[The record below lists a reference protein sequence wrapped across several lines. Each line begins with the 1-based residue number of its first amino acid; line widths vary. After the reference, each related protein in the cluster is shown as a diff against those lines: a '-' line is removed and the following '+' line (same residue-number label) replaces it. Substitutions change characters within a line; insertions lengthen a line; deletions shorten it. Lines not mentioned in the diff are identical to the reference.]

1 MTPTA
6 IDLFAGAGGLSLG
19 LHAAGFESVLAVEIM
34 PDAVATYRATF
45 PATEVRQQDIAT
57 VDFRPWKGVDVVA
70 GGPPC
75 QPFSIGGLRRGRDD
89 GRDFLPEF
97 VRAVLEVRPRAF
109 IMENVPG
116 LASFGPYLR
125 SVMAPLYDLY
135 AVCEPQVLNAA
146 DYGVP
151 QSRKRLII
159 VGSCEGAPFR
169 LPPGRPD
176 RRVPAGSILTREAR
190 GEPNPSK
197 VVYAKNPDLRPNPYQ
212 GHLFNGGG
220 RAIELDRPSPTILAA
235 AGGNKTHFLDL
246 GDHIPAYHWH
256 LRLGGAARVGQLPDA
271 RRITVAES
279 AALQSFPDWVQFKG
293 SRSSQYTQV
302 GNAVPPRLA
311 QAVAD
316 ELFDQVLGRSRRKHM
331 AA

>member
-1 MTPTA
+1 MTITA

-19 LHAAGFESVLAVEIM
+19 LHAAGFESVLAVEVM
-34 PDAVATYRATF
+34 ADAAETYRINF
-45 PATEVRQQDIAT
+45 PSTEVRQADISNI
-57 VDFRPWKGVDVVA
+57 DFSPWNGVDLVV

-97 VRAVLEVRPRAF
+97 VRAVMEIKPRIF

-116 LASFGPYLR
+116 LASFGSYLKT
-125 SVMAPLYDLY
+125 VMAPLFEIY
-135 AVCEPQVLNAA
+135 AVSGPQVVNAA

-159 VGSCEGAPFR
+159 VGSREGRGFQ
-169 LPPGRPD
+169 LPQGNPHQRMPSGL
-176 RRVPAGSILTREAR
+176 VLTKEPMGEA
-190 GEPNPSK
+190 NPSK
-197 VVYAKNPDLRPNPYQ
+197 IVYAKRPDLRPNPYQ

-220 RAIELDRPSPTILAA
+220 RAVELDRPSPTILAA

-246 GDHIPAYHWH
+246 ADQIPAYHRH
-256 LRLGGAARVGQLPDA
+256 LRDGGKPYVGELPGA
-271 RRITVAES
+271 RRLTVAES
-279 AALQSFPDWVQFKG
+279 AALQSFPDWVQFSG
-293 SRSSQYTQV
+293 SRSSQYTQI

-311 QAVAD
+311 QAVGE
-316 ELFDQVLGRSRRKHM
+316 ELVEKVFTRSRRKRV